1 MRGYFAIGTEDMSK
15 PSNLGNLIRS
25 AHAFG
30 ASFVFTVNAEF
41 DRKAVRASDTSA
53 TSLHVPFY
61 QYQSMDAFQLPGGC
75 SLVGVELTDDA
86 VELPR
91 FRHPE
96 RAAYIMGPERGSLS
110 PAMLKRCDFVV
121 KIPTKF
127 CVNVATAGA
136 VLMYD
141 RHMTSNQY
149 GPRPISPGGPKQEDK
164 REHQHGGVFTR
175 SAEKKARLA
184 ARANNDSETGS

>member
-15 PSNLGNLIRS
+15 PRNLGNLIRS

-41 DRKAVRASDTSA
+41 DRRAVRNADTSA
-53 TSLHVPFY
+53 TSLHVPLY
-61 QYQSMDAFQLPGGC
+61 QYHSMQAFQLPQGC

-86 VELPR
+86 VDLPS

-96 RAAYIMGPERGSLS
+96 RAAYVMGPERGSLS
-110 PAMLKRCDFVV
+110 PAMIQRCEFVV

-136 VLMYD
+136 ILMYD
-141 RHMTSNQY
+141 RLLSSNQFAA
-149 GPRPISPGGPKQEDK
+149 RPWTPGGKLFPVKKEAK
-164 REHQHGGVFTR
+164 HGGVFTR
-175 SAEKKARLA
+175 SAEKRARLA
-184 ARANNDSETGS
+184 ARETNASPQGD